1 MGDGWAHVAM
11 IEGSNRV
18 TSSGTSSAS
27 NNTSASMNSNSS
39 KPPCVTAVQSSY
51 EIRGGS
57 NLMTLV
63 QHKWRKMWK
72 RDSADITPMDPTHK
86 VVYLGNVVTTWAK
99 GEGCLER
106 PSSALW
112 RNHCQGRGS
121 IKMALTVSPSGLK
134 AQTREHGLTEYW
146 ANRLTWCGV
155 PSDYPKL
162 FCWIYRY
169 WNQCIYYILLTQVK
183 KLVT

>member
-1 MGDGWAHVAM
+1 MSEWAH
-11 IEGSNRV
+11 IEGSESCSNSRVPSV
-18 TSSGTSSAS
+18 TSIGSKTLSGTGS
-27 NNTSASMNSNSS
+27 
-39 KPPCVTAVQSSY
+39 QHSY
-51 EIRGGS
+51 EVRGSS
-57 NLMTLV
+57 NLMSLV

-72 RDSADITPMDPTHK
+72 RDSADITPVDPTYK

-134 AQTREHGLTEYW
+134 AHTREHGLTEYW

-169 WNQCIYYILLTQVK
+169 AVIPLFKNSLKKHVQLT
-183 KLVT
+183 

>member
-1 MGDGWAHVAM
+1 MGDGWASAGCV
-11 IEGSNRV
+11 EGIIATSV
-18 TSSGTSSAS
+18 SSSSGNSGSTVTNNTKSSSA
-27 NNTSASMNSNSS
+27 TAIQNS
-39 KPPCVTAVQSSY
+39 Y
-51 EIRGGS
+51 DLRGGSTSS

-72 RDSADITPMDPTHK
+72 RDSAEITPVDPTHK
-86 VVYLGNVVTTWAK
+86 VIYLGNVVTTWAK
-99 GEGCLER
+99 GDGCLER

-162 FCWIYRY
+162 FCWIYR
-169 WNQCIYYILLTQVK
+169 
-183 KLVT
+183 